1 MMTTVHSESK
11 RVKALR
17 LGIAREIPKFPNDK
31 ATLQALETSS
41 LASLL
46 IHYNNWAIR
55 YVSPRPR
62 TVSIE
67 ATASEDPRWST
78 LANEITAFLDK
89 VSRGDD
95 LTPHL
100 SLEPHT
106 RGYTPASA
114 QKGSDVD
121 RWADKDFLLNVMGY
135 HHFHL
140 GPPIQ
145 PNGFAARTD
154 DLVFARVSRDHFTV
168 VGIFDHSVF
177 ERAEV
182 SNETMTKERERL
194 WSVFDEHSS
203 RGMTPGAVYIPS
215 MIATSGH
222 SMHVVRMADDYAR
235 VVREIDPKLD
245 DIEFVKGLYDPA
257 GPPCPIKP
265 KLKWHLNYL
274 DLGLLDTT
282 SNTFFVFRYGPN

>member
-1 MMTTVHSESK
+1 MSQVYIESK
-11 RVKALR
+11 RVKAFR
-17 LGIAREIPKFPNDK
+17 LEIAKEIPKFPNDK
-31 ATLQALETSS
+31 ATLQALEAFS

-55 YVSPRPR
+55 YVSARPR

-67 ATASEDPRWST
+67 YAASSDSRWSK
-78 LANEITAFLDK
+78 LNSEIITFLDK
-89 VSRGDD
+89 VKNGED

-114 QKGSDVD
+114 QKRPETD

-140 GPPIQ
+140 GQSVQ
-145 PNGFAARTD
+145 PNGFAVRTG
-154 DLVFARVSRDHFTV
+154 DLLFARVSRDHFSV
-168 VGIFDHSVF
+168 VAIFDHSVF
-177 ERAEV
+177 ERPRSSTEA
-182 SNETMTKERERL
+182 MTTERERL
-194 WSVFDEHSS
+194 WTVFDKHSA
-203 RGMTPGAVYIPS
+203 RGMAPGSVYIPS

-222 SMHVVRMADDYAR
+222 SMHIVRLAADYAR
-235 VVREIDPKLD
+235 VVREIDSRLD
-245 DIEFVKGLYDPA
+245 DIEYVKELYESA
-257 GPPCPIKP
+257 GVSSPTKP

-274 DLGLLDTT
+274 DLGLLDATL
-282 SNTFFVFRYGPN
+282 NTFFIFRYGSN

>member
-1 MMTTVHSESK
+1 MTAPRIESK
-11 RVKALR
+11 RVKAFRLR
-17 LGIAREIPKFPNDK
+17 IAKEIPKFPNDK
-31 ATLQALETSS
+31 ATLHALEASS

-55 YVSPRPR
+55 YVSARPR

-67 ATASEDPRWST
+67 STASSDSRWST
-78 LANEITAFLDK
+78 FTNEIAAFLDK
-89 VSRGDD
+89 VRNGED

-100 SLEPHT
+100 SLGPHT

-114 QKGSDVD
+114 QKGPDTD

-140 GPPIQ
+140 GPPVQ
-145 PNGFAARTD
+145 LNGLATRTGDLIFAKI
-154 DLVFARVSRDHFTV
+154 SRDHFTV
-168 VGIFDHSVF
+168 VAILDHSVF
-177 ERAEV
+177 KRPGNPTEA
-182 SNETMTKERERL
+182 MTKGREKL
-194 WSVFDEHSS
+194 WAVFDEHSS
-203 RGMTPGAVYIPS
+203 RGMAPGSIYIPS
-215 MIATSGH
+215 AITTSGH
-222 SMHVVRMADDYAR
+222 SLHVVRMAEDYAR
-235 VVREIDPKLD
+235 IVREIDPRLD
-245 DIEFVKGLYDPA
+245 DVEYVKGFYDSAETPFLK
-257 GPPCPIKP
+257 KP

>member
-1 MMTTVHSESK
+1 MTTPYTESK

-17 LGIAREIPKFPNDK
+17 LAIAKEIPKFPNDK
-31 ATLQALETSS
+31 ATLQALETST

-55 YVSPRPR
+55 YITPRPR
-62 TVSIE
+62 MVSIE
-67 ATASEDPRWST
+67 TTASEDPRWST

-100 SLEPHT
+100 SLEPNT

-114 QKGSDVD
+114 QKGPDVD

-140 GPPIQ
+140 GPQIH

-154 DLVFARVSRDHFTV
+154 DLIFASVSRDHFTFV
-168 VGIFDHSVF
+168 AIFDHSVF
-177 ERAEV
+177 ERSED
-182 SNETMTKERERL
+182 STQTMTKERERL

-203 RGMTPGAVYIPS
+203 RGMALEAVYTPS
-215 MIATSGH
+215 MITTSGH
-222 SMHVVRMADDYAR
+222 SMHVVSMADSSAR

-245 DIEFVKGLYDPA
+245 DIEFVKALYDPA
-257 GPPCPIKP
+257 GPPCPKNP

-282 SNTFFVFRYGPN
+282 SNTFFVLRYGPN